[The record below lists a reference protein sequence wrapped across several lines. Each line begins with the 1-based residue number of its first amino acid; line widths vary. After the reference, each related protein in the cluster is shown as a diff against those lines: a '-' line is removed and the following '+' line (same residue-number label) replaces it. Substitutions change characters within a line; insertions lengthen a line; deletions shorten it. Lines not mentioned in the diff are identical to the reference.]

1 MSAKHA
7 LAASLAF
14 VAVAAAAAGQDEGLQ
29 KRTIQLNSDLTAQVL
44 VMGRDSTG
52 RKLSASIKISNTGE
66 KTIYVLLAGTPA
78 AMDED
83 GGQQFKNQDVKGI
96 AYCQLDD
103 NRACVG
109 IPDANINRAFPIQ
122 GYTRIDAGRS
132 IIIVLTFGLFHADPS
147 TSKFLTLS
155 AEMGYRIVESD
166 ASDAELSDRQKLK
179 TVKLGNLSFERVPV
193 REK

>member
-1 MSAKHA
+1 MA
-7 LAASLAF
+7 LLSGVF
-14 VAVAAAAAGQDEGLQ
+14 VLAAAAAGGQDAALQ

-52 RKLSASIKISNTGE
+52 RNLSASVKISNTGA
-66 KTIYVLLAGTPA
+66 KTIYVLLAGKPT

-83 GGQQFKNQDVKGI
+83 GGQQFSFQDLTGL
-96 AYCQLDD
+96 AYCQWDD
-103 NRACVG
+103 NRVCVG
-109 IPDANINRAFPIQ
+109 IPDSQIGRAFPLA

-132 IIIVLTFGLFHADPS
+132 IIVVFKFGLFHADPS
-147 TSKFLTLS
+147 TSKFLTLA
-155 AEMGYRIVESD
+155 AELGYRVVESD

-179 TVKLGNLSFERVPV
+179 TVHLGSLSFEQVPV

>member
-1 MSAKHA
+1 MTPKHA
-7 LAASLAF
+7 LVASLVLF
-14 VAVAAAAAGQDEGLQ
+14 VSAAAGGQDQALQ

-44 VMGRDSTG
+44 VMGRDNTG
-52 RKLSASIKISNTGE
+52 RKLSASVKISNTGE
-66 KTIYVLLAGTPA
+66 KTIYVLLAGKPT

-83 GGQQFKNQDVKGI
+83 GGQQFTFQNVTGI
-96 AYCQLDD
+96 AFCQWDD
-103 NRACVG
+103 NRVCVG
-109 IPDANINRAFPIQ
+109 IPDSQIGRAFPLA

-132 IIIVLTFGLFHADPS
+132 AIVVFTFGLFHADPS

-155 AEMGYRIVESD
+155 AEVGYRVVESE

-179 TVKLGNLSFERVPV
+179 TVHLGSLSFEKVPV